1 MHNNWFI
8 FDMPCPEGKRYDA
21 EQADCVLAAEDEKC
35 YYSSPGATGETLNT
49 QIVLQC

>member
-1 MHNNWFI
+1 MMRNRVIVF
-8 FDMPCPEGKRYDA
+8 
-21 EQADCVLAAEDEKC
+21 LAAEDEKC